1 MIIIRMSGGLGNQM
15 FQYALF
21 LQLQKLGRTVSF
33 DDVSQYDEEAFRN
46 SGQKRRPKRLHVFG
60 IEYPT
65 ASREEVA
72 RLTDG
77 SLSLS
82 SRIRRKLTG
91 RRTLEKDDSDFIFD
105 PSFLQLEDG
114 YFCGGFQSPKYFEG
128 CEEEVRLAFSFP
140 EKLLE
145 PGEGADARER
155 RILEQAA
162 GYEARI
168 RQAADYADARGL
180 NGRGGSASIHLRFGD
195 YVAKGDVYGGIC
207 TDAYYNTAIRSLQ
220 ELDPEITFFVF
231 SNDEEKAGEWIRY
244 QAERADNLGRGRFV
258 LVKGSDED
266 HGYLDLYLMTL
277 CRCHIIANS
286 SFSWW
291 GAWLCSAPGKIIF
304 APSIWNNEKDGSEL
318 ARKDIY
324 SGDMIRISP
333 SGHFLTEEPLVSV
346 IVTAYNVA
354 PYIAGALNSV
364 RRQTWKNLD
373 IVAVDDG
380 SSDETGR
387 ILDEA
392 ARQDPRIRVLHT
404 ANGGV
409 SAARN
414 AGLSCARGEYIG
426 FVDGDDYAHPELY
439 ETLVRGMLASGAQ
452 MAAVNY
458 RETAA
463 QPGRGEPPVAGAEGR
478 DAGARIASLAESS
491 ILLRQQDA
499 LRYFIRSGAEGTD
512 GRVVLHPS
520 VWSKLFH
527 RSILKGNRFPEGTS
541 AEDIPFTTYAL
552 CRARKVLYQP
562 EPLYDYVKNRSE
574 SIMNSGRAVRTLTQE
589 IPAWRS
595 HLAMLEE
602 AGFGRLAEESEYW
615 FYRRMLF
622 YEEDYRA
629 CEDTKEQAKELE
641 KRILSHK
648 DRILELCSRKR
659 YGRRGDTERLKLYV
673 QSPEMYYRT
682 SRLYEKTVVAWKRH
696 G

>member
-21 LQLQKLGRTVSF
+21 LQLQKLGRNVLF
-33 DDVSQYDEEAFRN
+33 DDVSQYDEEAFRD
-46 SGQKRRPKRLHVFG
+46 SEQKRRPKRLDIFG

-65 ASREEVA
+65 ASREDVM

-77 SLSLS
+77 SLALPN
-82 SRIRRKLTG
+82 RIRRKLTG
-91 RRTLEKDDSDFIFD
+91 RKTLERDDRDFIFD
-105 PSFLQLEDG
+105 LAFLELEEG
-114 YFCGGFQSPKYFEG
+114 YFCGGFQSPRYFEG
-128 CEEEVRLAFSFP
+128 CEQEVRSAFSFP
-140 EKLLE
+140 EQLLE
-145 PGEGADARER
+145 PKEGADAKEK

-162 GYEARI
+162 GYAARI
-168 RQAADYADARGL
+168 RQAGAGADARGL
-180 NGRGGSASIHLRFGD
+180 RGRGGSASIHLRFGD

-207 TDAYYNTAIRSLQ
+207 TDAYYNTAIQSLQ
-220 ELDPEITFFVF
+220 EVDPEITFFVF

-244 QAERADNLGRGRFV
+244 QAERSDNLGRGRFV

-291 GAWLCSAPGKIIF
+291 GAWLCRAPGKIVF

-333 SGHFLTEEPLVSV
+333 AGRFMSETPLISV

-354 PYIAGALNSV
+354 PYIAGALDSV
-364 RRQTWKNLD
+364 RRQTWQNLD
-373 IVAVDDG
+373 IIAVDDG
-380 SSDETGR
+380 STDGTGR

-392 ARQDPRIRVLHT
+392 AREDPRIRVVHT
-404 ANGGV
+404 TNGGV

-414 AGLSCARGEYIG
+414 AGLACARGEYIG

-439 ETLVRGMLASGAQ
+439 ETLVRGMLATGAQ
-452 MAAVNY
+452 LAAVNY
-458 RETAA
+458 RETVAQDGKEAA
-463 QPGRGEPPVAGAEGR
+463 PAAEASGK
-478 DAGARIASLAESS
+478 AASARIASLVENS
-491 ILLRQQDA
+491 ILLKQQDA

-527 RSILKGNRFPEGTS
+527 QSVLKGNRFPEGTS

-562 EPLYDYVKNRSE
+562 EPLYDYVKNRSA
-574 SIMNSGRAVRTLTQE
+574 SIMNTGRAIRTLTQE

-595 HLAMLEE
+595 HLALLDE
-602 AGFGRLAEESEYW
+602 AGFARLAEESEYW

-629 CEDTKEQAKELE
+629 CEDTKEQAEELE

-648 DRILELCSRKR
+648 DRILELCAQKR
-659 YGRRGDTERLKLYV
+659 YGRRGDTKRLKLYV
-673 QSPEMYYRT
+673 QSPKMYYRL
-682 SRLYEKTVVAWKRH
+682 SLLYEKTVVAWKRR

>member
-21 LQLQKLGRTVSF
+21 LQLQKLGRSVCF
-33 DDVSQYDEEAFRN
+33 DDVSQYDEETFRG
-46 SGQKRRPKRLHVFG
+46 SKQKRRPKRLDIFG
-60 IEYPT
+60 IEYP
-65 ASREEVA
+65 AAAQEDVV

-77 SLSLS
+77 SLALP

-91 RRTLEKDDSDFIFD
+91 RRTLEKDDSDFIYD
-105 PSFLQLEDG
+105 PSFLELEEG
-114 YFCGGFQSPKYFEG
+114 YFCGGFQSPRYFEG
-128 CEEEVRLAFSFP
+128 CEEEVRRAFVFP

-145 PGEGADARER
+145 PKETSDAKER

-162 GYEARI
+162 DYETRI
-168 RQAADYADARGL
+168 RQAAEYADARGL

-207 TDAYYNTAIRSLQ
+207 TDAYYNTAIQSLQ
-220 ELDPEITFFVF
+220 ALDPEITFFVF

-318 ARKDIY
+318 KRKDIY
-324 SGDMIRISP
+324 PKDMIRISP
-333 SGHFLTEEPLVSV
+333 SGRFLTEEPLVSV

-354 PYIAGALNSV
+354 PYIAGALDSV
-364 RRQTWKNLD
+364 RNQTWQNLE

-380 SSDETGR
+380 STDGTGR

-392 ARQDPRIRVLHT
+392 ARLDARIRVVHT

-414 AGLSCARGEYIG
+414 AGLACARGEYVG
-426 FVDGDDYAHPELY
+426 FVDGDDYAHPEMY
-439 ETLVRGMLASGAQ
+439 EALVRGMLATGAQ

-458 RETAA
+458 RETVAKNTEGPASAA
-463 QPGRGEPPVAGAEGR
+463 EAKGK
-478 DAGARIASLAESS
+478 DASARIAALVENS

-520 VWSKLFH
+520 VWSKLFQ
-527 RSILKGNRFPEGTS
+527 RSVLKGNRFPEGTS

-562 EPLYDYVKNRSE
+562 EPLYDYMMNRNE
-574 SIMNSGRAVRTLTQE
+574 SIMNSGRADRTLTQE

-595 HLAMLEE
+595 HLALLEE
-602 AGFGRLAEESEYW
+602 AGFARLAEESEYW

-629 CEDTKEQAKELE
+629 CEDTREQAKELE

-648 DRILELCSRKR
+648 DRILELCAKKR
-659 YGRRGDTERLKLYV
+659 YGRRGDTERLRLYV
-673 QSPEMYYRT
+673 QSPEMYYRM
-682 SRLYEKTVVAWKRH
+682 SLLYEKTVVAWKRR